1 MISWYTHCLW
11 IFKVSGLNCF
21 FPPEFVFVHL
31 PLMFL
36 KSKKKIHGWTKCVHA
51 CPSPKVFLRNIGKW
65 GGAFAEVYFIKCP
78 HPLILGENGFSERS
92 DIHHECARREPIVF
106 SVWQD
111 DIILYLDVTMTHDRW
126 TYHSTYKRN
135 THTQSVLHPW
145 TTGAPQADGIFNNTD
160 RIKIRHYRQ
169 IYTDRPDP
177 IVFLTVTVRTSGH
190 GCFSWTRI
198 VKLVFWPQNYLRNP
212 RVKQFRC
219 FRPSRPILRALL
231 ESGQGDNK
239 KIESIRINLR
249 DLAWSQVLVRVILY
263 SQMYYSE

>member
-177 IVFLTVTVRTSGH
+177 IVFLTVTVRTLGH
-190 GCFSWTRI
+190 VYEDFTRMFF
-198 VKLVFWPQNYLRNP
+198 LNTYREA
-212 RVKQFRC
+212 
-219 FRPSRPILRALL
+219 SLL
-231 ESGQGDNK
+231 AAELPEESKSLTVSLLPTFTTNLKGSVG
-239 KIESIRINLR
+239 IRTGWQQKNWV
-249 DLAWSQVLVRVILY
+249 D
-263 SQMYYSE
+263 